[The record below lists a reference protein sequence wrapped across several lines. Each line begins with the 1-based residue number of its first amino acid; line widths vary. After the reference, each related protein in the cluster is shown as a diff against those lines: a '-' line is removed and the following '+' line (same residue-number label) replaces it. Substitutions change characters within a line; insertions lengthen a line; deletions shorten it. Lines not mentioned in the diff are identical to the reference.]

1 MSKVLKTLAA
11 GFMVASCVGCSS
23 TSATNDNLTI
33 VPEEDRPRA
42 IISTDVE
49 CDDMNS
55 LIHLSLYFNEVDL
68 DGVVYSASKYH
79 FNGDGEHTLG
89 EVNPNY
95 LCEGEAVYT
104 TRTGG
109 ATPDPAATNLTSYRE
124 IPTNWIE
131 DLWDTEYREAYE
143 HLSTNDANYPTPDY
157 LLDITKKGNIAF
169 EGDVR
174 EDTEGSDLIKNAILD
189 DDERKLFV
197 FSWGGFNTVARALMS
212 IAADY
217 QDTDQWAQIQAK
229 VVNKV
234 VISGNGQDNSYVDN
248 DIPGLYPGLQLM
260 STTNGYGV
268 YFAPILAGPFSP
280 ADMRPMLGTAADANY
295 TFQSE
300 WLKEN
305 IEFDH
310 GSMMEKYNLMGDG
323 TVFDDE
329 PDAYQYGL
337 YPTIDWGYDAFPAT
351 TFDDYD
357 FLAEGD
363 SGGFMALLNNGL
375 RGISENGN
383 YGSWIGRVSFNDEQL
398 PTGYNYLTGMPGDGN
413 RFLLA
418 YQQDWAARAD
428 WCVNDY
434 SDANHAP
441 VVNVAETEITGA
453 PGQSVAIQGEVMDP
467 DGDNVHT
474 TWWVYNEGSIYNGTA
489 GELRVYHPANL
500 ATGFTIPLDAQDGDY
515 FNIVLEAQDDADA
528 PMTRYNQVIVKVST
542 AAN

>member
-1 MSKVLKTLAA
+1 MSKILKSLAA
-11 GFMVASCVGCSS
+11 GFMVASCVGCSNTS
-23 TSATNDNLTI
+23 TSNSKLTV

-42 IISTDVE
+42 IITTDVE

-89 EVNPNY
+89 QVTPNY

-104 TRTGG
+104 TKTGG
-109 ATPDPAATNLTSYRE
+109 AQPDPEATNLTSYRD

-131 DLWDTEYREAYE
+131 NLWDVEYRDAYE

-157 LLDITKKGNIAF
+157 LLGITKKGNIAF

-189 DDERKLFV
+189 DDQRKLYLY
-197 FSWGGFNTVARALMS
+197 SWGGFNTIARALLS
-212 IAADY
+212 IAAEY
-217 QDTDQWAQIQAK
+217 QDTDQWAQIQEK
-229 VVNKV
+229 VANKI
-234 VISGNGQDNSYVDN
+234 VISGNGQDNSYTDN
-248 DIPGLYPGLQLM
+248 NIAGLFPGLQLM
-260 STTNGYGV
+260 STTNYYGV
-268 YFAPILAGPFSP
+268 YFAPLLAGPFTLE
-280 ADMRPMLGTAADANY
+280 DMRPMFGTPVDANY
-295 TFQSE
+295 TFQSD

-310 GSMMEKYNLMGDG
+310 GSLMEKYNLMGDG
-323 TVFDDE
+323 TVFENE

-337 YPTIDWGYDAFPAT
+337 NPTVDWGYDAFPAT
-351 TFDDYD
+351 TFDQYD

-363 SGGFMALLNNGL
+363 SAGFMALLNNGL
-375 RGISENGN
+375 RGISEDGN
-383 YGSWIGRVSFNDEQL
+383 YGTWIGRVSYNGEQL
-398 PTGYNYLTGMPGDGN
+398 PTGYDYQIGMAGNAN

-418 YQQDWAARAD
+418 YQQDWAARAN

-434 SDANHAP
+434 ADSNHAP
-441 VVNVAETEITGA
+441 VVNVAETEIVAT
-453 PGQSVAIQGEVMDP
+453 PGQSVTLTGTVSDP
-467 DGDNVHT
+467 DGDSVHSS
-474 TWWVYNEGSIYNGTA
+474 WWVYDEGSIYNGTA
-489 GELRVYHPANL
+489 GELRVYNPANL
-500 ATGFTIPLDAQDGDY
+500 ETGFTVPLDAQDGDY
-515 FNIVLEAQDDADA
+515 FNIVLEAQDDADS

-542 AAN
+542 AN